1 MDPIEFRN
9 LAVIPFEFENEV
21 GWRFQVIVG
30 AGPIPIIGMSFQ
42 ARLGEQAI
50 EGIQVSPDGT
60 GFGGYLHDPP
70 ATGDRLFFQYP
81 EDDEID
87 TELTFREQP

>member
-9 LAVIPFEFENEV
+9 IAVIPFEFENEA

-30 AGPIPIIGMSFQ
+30 AGPIPIIGMSPR
-42 ARLGEQAI
+42 ARLGSQLL
-50 EGIQVSPDGT
+50 EGIQISPDGN

-70 ATGDRLFFQYP
+70 ADGDRLFFNYP
-81 EDDEID
+81 GDEEID
-87 TELTFREQP
+87 TELTFSPEP